1 MKKLIA
7 LLLFICL
14 LPLCALSE
22 MDEDGDVVV
31 TLDGM
36 ELFFT
41 PIEGHC
47 ITRKSVPAKFMLAG
61 LDRQKTLALM
71 EAQEVY
77 ALLFDAADTC
87 EIQVIAYE
95 SVKTDFDEMTDHGA
109 ELMRSDV
116 VYVYEDQGYDVS
128 WAEIYRAP
136 EGHTFVRMLISWT
149 EEDGTEEYTLTYITC
164 QAGYTVGLNLYTY
177 ESMVTDSHLEAAE
190 LLADSLWIKATK

>member
-1 MKKLIA
+1 MKKLIVLV
-7 LLLFICL
+7 LLVCL
-14 LPLCALSE
+14 MTLCAAAE

-31 TLDGM
+31 TLDGV
-36 ELFFT
+36 EFFFT

-47 ITRKSVPAKFMLAG
+47 ITRKSIPAKFMLAG

-116 VYVYEDQGYDVS
+116 VYVYEDQGYEVA
-128 WAEIYRAP
+128 WAEVYNAP
-136 EGHTFVRMLISWT
+136 EGHTFVRMLISWPDA
-149 EEDGTEEYTLTYITC
+149 DGTEEYALTYITC
-164 QAGYTVGLNLYTY
+164 QAGYTVGMNLYTY
-177 ESMVTDSHLEAAE
+177 GALITETQMEIAE
-190 LLADSLWIKATK
+190 LLADSMWIMATE